1 MKPCEALLDHLDAA
15 VEGTLPEE
23 LSKHLAGC
31 PDCQLAVERVRG
43 LNEGER
49 VVGSVRAP
57 ESLKRRIK
65 ALPRLALACEQAIER
80 MGAALEVGLPDEER
94 TALMEHMHSCRS
106 CQAVWEAFATLRDVG
121 AGTRAP
127 ARLKAALALPP
138 QHRLEA
144 RQKRG
149 RFFDLRL
156 ATAAAYLLAALTV
169 MMLSNPATVAREST
183 DRMDLAATYATA
195 VVQNRFE
202 SYSQRVADAAAGAQG
217 WVREHA
223 QQAWRKA
230 RLVFGGKSANPETKK
245 TVVRDGGRS

>member
-1 MKPCEALLDHLDAA
+1 MKPCEALLDELDAVVA
-15 VEGTLPEE
+15 GTLPEE
-23 LSKHLAGC
+23 LARHLADC
-31 PDCQLAVERVRG
+31 PDCQLAVERVRS
-43 LNEGER
+43 LSESER

-57 ESLKRRIK
+57 ESLRQGIKR
-65 ALPRLALACEQAIER
+65 LPRLPLACEQAIER
-80 MGAALEVGLPDEER
+80 MGAALEGGLPAEER
-94 TALMEHMHSCRS
+94 NALMEHMHFCQS

-121 AGTRAP
+121 ASTRAP
-127 ARLKAALALPP
+127 GRLKAALVLPP
-138 QHRLEA
+138 RQHLEA
-144 RQKRG
+144 RQRRG

-156 ATAAAYLLAALTV
+156 ATAAAYLVAALTV

-183 DRMDLAATYATA
+183 GRMNLAATYATA

-223 QQAWRKA
+223 QQAWRKV
-230 RLVFGGKSANPETKK
+230 RLVFGGKSANSQGKK